1 MILPTDQPQFQLE
14 EERPD
19 YARILV
25 GPLPRG
31 FAHTLGNS
39 LRRVLLARIRGAAIT
54 WVRIDQVQHEF
65 STVPAMKEDTT
76 EFLLNLREVRLRAL
90 ADQPAELQLNM
101 TGPAQITAADI
112 AAPGDYEIVNPDLY
126 LATLDDDA
134 AQLNVVMKAE
144 TGYGFQPSE
153 EVHSADE
160 PIGLIPL
167 DAVFTPI
174 RKASYRVQQAS
185 GGQASGAE
193 ELLLEVWTNGAISG
207 KDAIQSAAVALQDE
221 LRLFTTMGQPPVPRA
236 LAPHA
241 RVGLSVEQYNLPIE
255 ELKLSVRAHNCLKRS
270 GLMVVG
276 QILEK
281 SDDELLTLR
290 NFGEKSYIELIE
302 KLHDMTLLDDDDPRV
317 RRAREGVFAPVDD
330 APLTT
335 LPPMD
340 DTPDSGVSTE
350 EPSFVAG
357 APDSSDSDDEGEVDE
372 TTSALGAALL
382 EALRQAGES
391 PDD

>member
-1 MILPTDQPQFQLE
+1 MILPTDQPTFDLE
-14 EERPD
+14 EERHD

-39 LRRVLLARIRGAAIT
+39 LRRVLLGRIRGAAIT

-90 ADQPAELQLNM
+90 ADQPAELQLNVN
-101 TGPAQITAADI
+101 GPAQITAADI
-112 AAPGDYEIVNPDLY
+112 AAPGDYEIVNPEHY
-126 LATLDDDA
+126 LATLDSDV
-134 AQLNVVMKAE
+134 AQLNVTMKAE

-174 RKASYRVQQAS
+174 RKASYRVQQVS

-221 LRLFTTMGQPPVPRA
+221 LKLFTSMGQPPVARA

-241 RVGLSVEQYNLPIE
+241 RVGLSAEQYSLPIE

-302 KLHDMTLLDDDDPRV
+302 KLHELNLLDDDDPRV
-317 RRAREGVFAPVDD
+317 RRARDGVFAPVDD
-330 APLTT
+330 TPLTS
-335 LPPMD
+335 LPPLD
-340 DTPDSGVSTE
+340 
-350 EPSFVAG
+350 EPSEPGVVADEPGFVVG
-357 APDSSDSDDEGEVDE
+357 APEATESDEEVDE

-382 EALRQAGES
+382 EALRQAGEA
-391 PDD
+391 PDE